1 MAGEGLVPTLD
12 CPMDQ
17 GLLLCNQNDND
28 EIFLY
33 CLSCEYK
40 KFIGLELYN
49 QLVNE
54 VKRHG

>member
-1 MAGEGLVPTLD
+1 MAGEGLVPTLG

-17 GLLLCNQNDND
+17 GLLLCNQNDQD

-40 KFIGLELYN
+40 KIIGIELYN

-54 VKRHG
+54 VKKHG